1 MRRPAVFFDRDNTLI
16 VGHDYLG
23 DPAQVKLVAGAGA
36 AVAKCRAMGFAT
48 VVVSNQSGVARGM
61 FSEKD
66 VRAVNAKMDAELL
79 SHHPQA
85 VIDRHEFCPFHPDAK
100 VPAYKQ
106 DSFLRKPKPGM
117 ILAAA
122 DAMALDLARSWV
134 VGDAPRDIAAGKA
147 AGCRT
152 ILITDPSL
160 TPSPAA
166 SETAQVKPDFSV
178 NTLIEAIEVIAR
190 QSHRASTVA
199 SEQAEDANANDSQA
213 EAAADT
219 SSQIAPPSVTTA
231 PPARAVPVKLANPS
245 ATPQVAP
252 TKPIDLSRLEMT
264 AQQILLELKRANEA
278 HQHDDFSVSKLVA
291 GIVQVLAVA
300 ALMLGYFLYR
310 NDVASLQSWLLV
322 AIFLQAFT
330 VALLIMSRQK

>member
-16 VGHDYLG
+16 VGHEYLG

-61 FSEKD
+61 FGEKD
-66 VRAVNAKMDAELL
+66 VQAVNAKMDAELL
-79 SHHPQA
+79 AHHPQA

-100 VPAYKQ
+100 VAAYKQ

-134 VGDAPRDIAAGKA
+134 VGDAPRDVAAGKA

-166 SETAQVKPDFSV
+166 TETASVKPDFAA
-178 NTLIEAIEVIAR
+178 NTLIEAIEIIAR
-190 QSHRASTVA
+190 QSQRADPANRDSTD
-199 SEQAEDANANDSQA
+199 EPGTNDSS
-213 EAAADT
+213 ADPAVEE
-219 SSQIAPPSVTTA
+219 SAKIIPPAPA
-231 PPARAVPVKLANPS
+231 PTPARAVPVKLAAP
-245 ATPQVAP
+245 AAP
-252 TKPIDLSRLEMT
+252 TPAPAPIKPVDLSRLETT

-278 HQHDDFSVSKLVA
+278 HHHDDFSISKLVA
-291 GIVQVLAVA
+291 GIIQVLAVA

-310 NDVASLQSWLLV
+310 TDATSLQNWLLV

-330 VALLIMSRQK
+330 IALLIMSRQK